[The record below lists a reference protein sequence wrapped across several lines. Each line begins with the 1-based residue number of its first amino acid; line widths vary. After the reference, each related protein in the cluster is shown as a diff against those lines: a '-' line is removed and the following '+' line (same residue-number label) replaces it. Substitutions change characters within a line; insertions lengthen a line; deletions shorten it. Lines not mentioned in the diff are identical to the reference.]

1 MPTQRGYVSARKTV
15 FRLFAVVSAFLFLA
29 ATFIFCISLLVPSP
43 REAVSANAAYESYHY
58 YQLPEHQKKIA
69 LSFDDGPDPEATK
82 KIVDTLSAAGVPAT
96 FFLIGQHVLAYPD
109 LARYVV
115 DKGFTIGNHTFTHSS
130 RVHDSPQRL
139 AAELAATDRIIE
151 RATGVRTRYYRPPYL
166 LTIGIDPAPNPWV
179 SEEPANLWA
188 LQMGY
193 VPVGIDI
200 DSHDWNATTAE
211 GIIERFEQEITDN
224 RHIALFHDV
233 PHTAEALPQ
242 ILSWL
247 KAEGY
252 QIVPL
257 EELLVPTAGVPPL
270 SEYSIFAP
278 VETAYLHFLSH
289 AGVGL
294 GAIGALLLGLLLLR
308 IFVLMSLL
316 ARKNHEAPPPPL
328 GRYPLISVLIPAY
341 NEEENIEAT
350 VQSVLQSDYPR
361 REIIVIDDGSI
372 DSTADRVR
380 ALCKK
385 YPKVVR
391 LLEIENGGKAR
402 ALTIATEDARGE
414 ILVVLDADAVL
425 ESSAL
430 HAFAR
435 HFVDPRV
442 GAVAGKVYTTG
453 TNGLLGKFQALEYC
467 VGQNIEKRAFSALG
481 LVGVV
486 PGPAGAW
493 RTSAVR
499 DAGGF
504 PTDTLVEDQDMTL
517 TLLRE
522 GWRINYEPTAIA
534 YTETPATLSA
544 FLAQRFRWVYGGIEC
559 FWKHASVIVE
569 QPRTALAF
577 LLMPHN
583 FIFGIVLPVMYPL
596 IDLVLIASV
605 FMGFWSEALIPVLIF
620 TIVDMLYVAWALN
633 GEPRHLQ
640 RLVFVVPLLR
650 IVYRQLLYYTV
661 LRGLVRAIEGTGSA
675 WNKVARLGET
685 RRFFEERLAKEHLAI
700 SK

>member
-1 MPTQRGYVSARKTV
+1 M
-15 FRLFAVVSAFLFLA
+15 FRSFVVVCAFSFIA
-29 ATFIFCISLLVPSP
+29 ATFLFCISLLVPSARDP
-43 REAVSANAAYESYHY
+43 VPEAAAYESYHY

-69 LSFDDGPDPEATK
+69 LTFDDGPDPEATK
-82 KIVDTLSAAGVPAT
+82 KIVDTLVEAGTPAT
-96 FFLIGQHVLAYPD
+96 FFLIGQHILVHPD

-115 DKGFTIGNHTFTHSS
+115 EKGFTVGNHTFTHSVH
-130 RVHDSPQRL
+130 VHDSPERL
-139 AAELAATDRIIE
+139 AAELAATDRLIE
-151 RATGVRTRYYRPPYL
+151 RTTGVRTRYYRPPYL
-166 LTIGIDPAPNPWV
+166 LAIGIDPAPNPWINA
-179 SEEPANLWA
+179 EPSNEWA
-188 LQMGY
+188 LKLGY

-211 GIIERFEQEITDN
+211 GIIERFEQQIADN

-233 PHTAEALPQ
+233 PHTAEALPA

-252 QIVPL
+252 QVVPL
-257 EELLVPTAGVPPL
+257 GELLAPTAGPAPAAEPSSL
-270 SEYSIFAP
+270 AP
-278 VETAYLHFLSH
+278 VEVAYLYTLSH
-289 AGVGL
+289 IGVGL
-294 GAIGALLLGLLLLR
+294 GAVGALLLGLLLVR

-316 ARKNHEAPPPPL
+316 ARKNQEPEPPTL

-350 VQSVLQSDYPR
+350 VRSVLQSDYPR
-361 REIIVIDDGSI
+361 REIIIVNDGST
-372 DSTADRVR
+372 DRTAQVVR
-380 ALCKK
+380 GLCRE

-391 LLEIENGGKAR
+391 MLETPNGGKAR
-402 ALTIATEDARGE
+402 ALTLASEEARGE
-414 ILVVLDADAVL
+414 IIVVLDADAVL
-425 ESSAL
+425 ERTAL
-430 HAFAR
+430 HMFAR

-442 GAVAGKVYTTG
+442 GAVAGKVYTTS
-453 TNGLLGKFQALEYC
+453 TAGLLGKFQALEYC
-467 VGQNIEKRAFSALG
+467 VGQNLEKRAFSAVG

-493 RTSAVR
+493 RAVAVR
-499 DAGGF
+499 EAGGF
-504 PTDTLVEDQDMTL
+504 SGETLVEDQDMTL
-517 TLLRE
+517 TLLSY
-522 GWRINYEPTAIA
+522 GWRITYEPNAVA
-534 YTETPATLSA
+534 YTETPRTLKE

-559 FWKHASVIVE
+559 FWKHAPVVLE
-569 QPRTALAF
+569 KPHTPLGF

-596 IDLVLIASV
+596 VDLVLIMSLL
-605 FMGFWSEALIPVLIF
+605 FGWWSEALIPVLIF
-620 TIVDMLYVAWALN
+620 TFVDMLYVAWALN
-633 GEPRHLQ
+633 DESPRLR
-640 RLVFVVPLLR
+640 RLIFMVPILR

-685 RRFFEERLAKEHLAI
+685 KRFFEEQLVREHLAI